1 MTDTVTKLELNSFL
15 PSEAPESGQHM
26 NSNPWKIGGILLA
39 VLLILSYFA
48 ADYAI
53 EIRKKELISELQNR
67 MEITTAGEAKVIE
80 TWLNV
85 ASEQAGRIVNNELFQ
100 LFATEINLTKG
111 QDLPA
116 PLKSQLPYMQGA
128 ITSFVQ
134 QNSLLGAYMI
144 GQDGRAYLASGGAP
158 SLIDTQRKIAVQQY
172 AKNDV
177 TITPFRSTD
186 HGLVF
191 DLLIPI
197 KAAQSND
204 LATEANIVGVL
215 LLTITAS
222 EQLVGSLDPSPF
234 SLEPVKVRLF
244 QFEEG
249 EYIELFPS
257 KAPFVSP
264 EADQN
269 LSSEMVPFKSWA
281 AKNGDTIYSASHA
294 VNGTSLFVVEQVA
307 GKDALSS
314 LKTYSLF
321 IIGLALSFIIVIISL
336 CLALWLILRNQSAT
350 ALATQYKD
358 FATQINVQRRLLGS
372 INNTIDEH
380 ISLSDPEGQ
389 YIYANPSFAR
399 LVDTPIRA
407 IPGKTDRLLF
417 GEKVAREMAEYDRKA
432 IATEQTINAFID
444 IETMQGVRT
453 IRIAKS
459 RFLNDDGNFIGIV
472 TVGSDVTEYVEFQRR
487 KEEMDKKAITVLVR
501 MLEANDPYLADH
513 SNRMGHLAE
522 HIAEQLDLPV
532 ETRRIIETSAHLSQI
547 GKISIPRS
555 IREKERRLNA
565 QEQNIMQEHVL
576 VAEKL
581 LQEAE
586 IETPI
591 LEAVTQ
597 LYERLDG
604 SGYPNG
610 LADDEIGIS
619 ARILGMA
626 DILVA
631 RISPRGYRET
641 IGIDEAL
648 RVFRNNPEKYDQ
660 RIVAA
665 MTDFFESKAGAEFRA
680 MMSVQS

>member
-1 MTDTVTKLELNSFL
+1 M
-15 PSEAPESGQHM
+15 
-26 NSNPWKIGGILLA
+26 IILLF
-39 VLLILSYFA
+39 LSYFT

-53 EIRKKELISELQNR
+53 EIRKKELIAELQNR
-67 MEITTAGEAKVIE
+67 MEITAAGEAKVIE

-85 ASEQAGRIVNNELFQ
+85 TSEQAGRIVNNELFQ
-100 LFATEINLTKG
+100 LFATEINLSKDK
-111 QDLPA
+111 DLPA
-116 PLKSQLPYMQGA
+116 ALKSQLPYMQGA
-128 ITSFVQ
+128 ISAFVQ

-158 SLIDTQRKIAVQQY
+158 SLIDKQRDIAVQQY
-172 AKNDV
+172 SKEDV
-177 TITPFRSTD
+177 TITPFRSTET
-186 HGLVF
+186 GLAF

-197 KAAQSND
+197 KAAQSNN
-204 LATEANIVGVL
+204 LSTEANIVGVL
-215 LLTITAS
+215 LLAVPAS
-222 EQLVGSLDPSPF
+222 EQLVRFLDPSPF
-234 SLEPVKVRLF
+234 SLEPVKIRLF
-244 QFEEG
+244 QFEDD

-264 EADQN
+264 AVDQN
-269 LSSEMVPFKSWA
+269 LSADMVPFRSWTA
-281 AKNGDTIYSASHA
+281 NNGDTIYSASHA
-294 VNGTSLFVVEQVA
+294 VSNTSLFIVEQVA
-307 GKDALSS
+307 GQDALVG
-314 LKTYSLF
+314 LKTYILF
-321 IIGLALSFIIVIISL
+321 IIGLALSFIVVIISL
-336 CLALWLILRNQSAT
+336 CLALWLTFRNQSAT

-380 ISLSDPEGQ
+380 ISLSDSEGQ

-399 LVDTPIRA
+399 LVDTPIRS

-417 GEKVAREMAEYDRKA
+417 GEKVAREMAKYDRKA
-432 IATEQTINAFID
+432 IATEQTINAFVN
-444 IETMQGVRT
+444 IETTQGVRI

-472 TVGSDVTEYVEFQRR
+472 TVGSDITEYVEFQRR

-532 ETRRIIETSAHLSQI
+532 ETRRVIETGAHLSQI
-547 GKISIPRS
+547 GKISIPRN
-555 IREKERRLNA
+555 IREKESRLNA
-565 QEQNIMQEHVL
+565 KEQNIMQEHVL

-586 IETPI
+586 IEAPI
-591 LEAVTQ
+591 LDAVTQ

-610 LADDEIGIS
+610 LTDDEIGIS
-619 ARILGMA
+619 ARILGMT
-626 DILVA
+626 DILIA

-648 RVFRNNPEKYDQ
+648 RVFRTNPEKYDQ
-660 RIVAA
+660 RIVVA
-665 MTDFFESKAGAEFRA
+665 MTDFFETDAGAKFKT
-680 MMSVQS
+680 MMSN

>member
-1 MTDTVTKLELNSFL
+1 MTDTVAKLELNSFL
-15 PSEAPESGQHM
+15 PSEALEGGQHM
-26 NSNPWKIGGILLA
+26 KSGPWKSGGLLVAILVILA
-39 VLLILSYFA
+39 YFT

-53 EIRKKELISELQNR
+53 EIRKKELIADLQNR
-67 MEITTAGEAKVIE
+67 MEITAAGEAKVIE

-100 LFATEINLTKG
+100 LFATEINLNKDK
-111 QDLPA
+111 DLPA

-128 ITSFVQ
+128 ISAFVQ
-134 QNSLLGAYMI
+134 QNSLLGAYLV

-158 SLIDTQRKIAVQQY
+158 SLLDNQREIAIEQY
-172 AKNDV
+172 TKEKV
-177 TITPFRSTD
+177 TITPFRSTEF
-186 HGLVF
+186 GLAF

-197 KAAQSND
+197 KAAQSSN

-215 LLTITAS
+215 LLTVPAS
-222 EQLVGSLDPSPF
+222 EQLIRFLDPSPF
-234 SLEPVKVRLF
+234 SLEPVKIRLF
-244 QFEEG
+244 QLEVG

-264 EADQN
+264 VADQD
-269 LSSEMVPFKSWA
+269 LSIDMASFSSWTA
-281 AKNGDTIYSASHA
+281 QNGETIYSASHT
-294 VNGTSLFVVEQVA
+294 VGGTSLFVVEQVT
-307 GKDALSS
+307 GQDALTG

-336 CLALWLILRNQSAT
+336 CLALWLILRNQSAH

-432 IATEQTINAFID
+432 IATEQTINALVD
-444 IETMQGVRT
+444 IETIQGVRT

-472 TVGSDVTEYVEFQRR
+472 TVGSDITKYVEFQRR

-513 SNRMGHLAE
+513 SNRMGLLAE
-522 HIAEQLDLPV
+522 HIAEQLDLPA
-532 ETRRIIETSAHLSQI
+532 ETRRVIETSAHLSQI

-555 IREKERRLNA
+555 IRDKESRLNA
-565 QEQNIMQEHVL
+565 EEQNIMQEHVL

-586 IETPI
+586 IEAPVS
-591 LEAVTQ
+591 EAVTQ

-619 ARILGMA
+619 ARILGMT
-626 DILVA
+626 DIFVA

-665 MTDFFESKAGAEFRA
+665 MTNFFESDAGAEFRT
-680 MMSVQS
+680 MMSIQS